1 MSFVDSEGLRSLL
14 FRLYGAGPD
23 AWRDDPEVAELMAY
37 TMEKYGA
44 LARRHGFEP
53 ADAAAAAYE
62 VLRTRP
68 VRKAEDPWAV
78 VTHAVQITMIAEDRA
93 AGLLCSEAR
102 VRKADLAG
110 FHDAQ
115 RLSDREHSL
124 ADYHLAFQVPP
135 AHDLAILLADAER
148 AKKEQEKENAAKAR
162 RDHEAHEGG
171 GEPDDDT
178 VGNDDGPVEDGSEK
192 EAPNA
197 FFALDQIVEIL
208 VEFGW
213 PEQTA
218 RAAMEYIGSRLMM
231 SGTRQAAYER
241 LRRERQ
247 PWLRFD
253 LDLEVWGT
261 LLRAVLGSP
270 DPDRAKTLTGKGM
283 WWRFCKGHE
292 TEQVLADTSLR
303 RALVTSARYVRR
315 RRSHV

>member
-1 MSFVDSEGLRSLL
+1 MSFVESEGLRSLL
-14 FRLYGAGPD
+14 FRLYGAGPE
-23 AWRDDPEVAELMAY
+23 AWREDPEVAQLMEY

-53 ADAAAAAYE
+53 ADAAAAAFE

-68 VRKAEDPWAV
+68 VRRAEDPWAV

-93 AGLLCSEAR
+93 AGLLCSDAR
-102 VRKADLAG
+102 VRKADLAE

-124 ADYHLAFQVPP
+124 ADYHPSFQVAPV
-135 AHDLAILLADAER
+135 HDLAILLADADL
-148 AKKEQEKENAAKAR
+148 AKKEQEMKEKAAKAR
-162 RDHEAHEGG
+162 REQEGPD
-171 GEPDDDT
+171 GEDLYEDA
-178 VGNDDGPVEDGSEK
+178 VGDGVEPVADEPEQEG
-192 EAPNA
+192 PNA
-197 FFALDQIVEIL
+197 FFALDQIVAIL

-213 PEQTA
+213 PEPTA

-292 TEQVLADTSLR
+292 TEQVLADLSLR

>member
-14 FRLYGAGPD
+14 YRLYGAGPN
-23 AWRDDPEVAELMAY
+23 AWRDDPEVAELMTY

-78 VTHAVQITMIAEDRA
+78 VTHAVQLSMIAEDRA
-93 AGLLCSEAR
+93 AGMLCSDSR
-102 VRKADLAG
+102 VRRADMAG
-110 FHDAQ
+110 FHDAK
-115 RLSDREHSL
+115 RLSDRENSL
-124 ADYHLAFQVPP
+124 ADYHPAFQEAP
-135 AHDLAILLADAER
+135 AQDLAVLVLDAQRE
-148 AKKEQEKENAAKAR
+148 KKTEAR
-162 RDHEAHEGG
+162 REEA
-171 GEPDDDT
+171 GEVDPEPQHKGT
-178 VGNDDGPVEDGSEK
+178 
-192 EAPNA
+192 PNA
-197 FFALDQIVEIL
+197 FMALDQIVDVL
-208 VEFGW
+208 VGFGW
-213 PEQTA
+213 PEPTA
-218 RAAMEYIGSRLMM
+218 RGALEYIGSRLTL
-231 SGTRQAAYER
+231 SGSRQAAYER

-292 TEQVLADTSLR
+292 AEQVLADPSLR

>member
-1 MSFVDSEGLRSLL
+1 MSFIDSEGLRSLL
-14 FRLYGAGPD
+14 YRLYGAGPD

-93 AGLLCSEAR
+93 AGMLCSEAR
-102 VRKADLAG
+102 VRRADMAE

-115 RLSDREHSL
+115 RLSDRESSL
-124 ADYHLAFQVPP
+124 ADYHPAFQAAP
-135 AHDLAILLADAER
+135 AQDIAVLVLDA
-148 AKKEQEKENAAKAR
+148 EQEKKQKEAKAR
-162 RDHEAHEGG
+162 REGNHDVKSDMAEEVPG
-171 GEPDDDT
+171 QAEEP
-178 VGNDDGPVEDGSEK
+178 
-192 EAPNA
+192 PNA
-197 FFALDQIVEIL
+197 FIALDRIVEVL
-208 VEFGW
+208 VGFGW
-213 PEQTA
+213 PEPTA
-218 RAAMEYIGSRLMM
+218 RGALEYIGSRLTM
-231 SGTRQAAYER
+231 SGSRQAAYER

-247 PWLRFD
+247 PWLQFD

-270 DPDRAKTLTGKGM
+270 DPDRAKTITGKGM
-283 WWRFCKGHE
+283 WWRFLKGHE
-292 TEQVLADTSLR
+292 SEQILADPSLR

>member
-14 FRLYGAGPD
+14 YRLYGAGPN
-23 AWRDDPEVAELMAY
+23 AWRDDPEVTELMAY

-93 AGLLCSEAR
+93 AGMLCSEAR
-102 VRKADLAG
+102 VRRADMAG

-115 RLSDREHSL
+115 RLSDRENSL
-124 ADYHLAFQVPP
+124 ADYHPAFQAAPVQ
-135 AHDLAILLADAER
+135 DLAILVLDA
-148 AKKEQEKENAAKAR
+148 EQEKKA
-162 RDHEAHEGG
+162 
-171 GEPDDDT
+171 
-178 VGNDDGPVEDGSEK
+178 K
-192 EAPNA
+192 EAKEPREEGSQDAEASDEAEAEPEQAKERPNA
-197 FFALDQIVEIL
+197 FFALDQIVEVL
-208 VEFGW
+208 VGFGW
-213 PEQTA
+213 PEPTA
-218 RAAMEYIGSRLMM
+218 RGALEYIGSRLTM
-231 SGTRQAAYER
+231 SGSRQAAYER

-270 DPDRAKTLTGKGM
+270 DPDRAKTIAGKGM
-283 WWRFCKGHE
+283 WWRFLKEHE
-292 TEQVLADTSLR
+292 AEQILADPSLR
-303 RALVTSARYVRR
+303 RALVTSARHVRR

>member
-14 FRLYGAGPD
+14 YRLYGAGPD
-23 AWRDDPEVAELMAY
+23 AWREDPEVAELMTY

-93 AGLLCSEAR
+93 AGLLCSDAR
-102 VRKADLAG
+102 VRRADMAE

-115 RLSDREHSL
+115 RLSDRENSL
-124 ADYHLAFQVPP
+124 ADYHPAFQVAP
-135 AHDLAILLADAER
+135 AQDLTVLVLDAKQEKKKAEARLTKDGQDAEESDE
-148 AKKEQEKENAAKAR
+148 AEEKPEQEKE
-162 RDHEAHEGG
+162 
-171 GEPDDDT
+171 P
-178 VGNDDGPVEDGSEK
+178 
-192 EAPNA
+192 PNA
-197 FFALDQIVEIL
+197 FFALDQIVEVL
-208 VEFGW
+208 VGFGW
-213 PEQTA
+213 PEPTA
-218 RAAMEYIGSRLMM
+218 RGALEYIGSRLTV
-231 SGTRQAAYER
+231 SGSRQAAYER

-270 DPDRAKTLTGKGM
+270 DPDRAKTITGKGM
-283 WWRFCKGHE
+283 WWRFLKGHE
-292 TEQVLADTSLR
+292 AEQILADPSLR

-315 RRSHV
+315 RRSYV

>member
-37 TMEKYGA
+37 TIEKYGA
-44 LARRHGFEP
+44 LARRHGLEP

-78 VTHAVQITMIAEDRA
+78 VTHAVQLSMIAEDRA
-93 AGLLCSEAR
+93 AGLLSSDTR
-102 VRKADLAG
+102 VRRADMAG

-115 RLSDREHSL
+115 RLSDRENSL
-124 ADYHLAFQVPP
+124 ADYHPAFQAAP
-135 AHDLAILLADAER
+135 AQDLAVLVLDAQREKEER
-148 AKKEQEKENAAKAR
+148 EKKEKAIKANRDKEDQNGSNADETEESER
-162 RDHEAHEGG
+162 
-171 GEPDDDT
+171 
-178 VGNDDGPVEDGSEK
+178 EK

-197 FFALDQIVEIL
+197 YVALDRIVEVL
-208 VEFGW
+208 VGFGW
-213 PEQTA
+213 PEPTA
-218 RAAMEYIGSRLMM
+218 RGALEYIGSRLTL
-231 SGTRQAAYER
+231 SGSRQAAYER

-270 DPDRAKTLTGKGM
+270 DPDRAKTIAGKGM

-292 TEQVLADTSLR
+292 AEQILADTSLR

-315 RRSHV
+315 RRSHA